1 MCTKCHKKSDY
12 SRGLCKACY
21 MEHSHTFSRVG
32 NANTA
37 YLIEC
42 CKNGVV
48 KELLEY
54 GMRYED
60 LAEKFEVSH
69 GSIQKYI
76 TMYGLYKYSKFRRC
90 LQPKFRVKQELN
102 LSDAQKLALC
112 TPWVKNE
119 TPRYYLPI

>member
-1 MCTKCHKKSDY
+1 MCIKCHRKSEY
-12 SRGLCKACY
+12 SRKMCKACY
-21 MEHSHTFSRVG
+21 IEHSHTFSRVG
-32 NANTA
+32 NANTK

-42 CKNGVV
+42 CENGIM
-48 KELLEY
+48 KELLES

-69 GSIQKYI
+69 GSIQKYVS
-76 TMYGLYKYSKFRRC
+76 MYKLHKYSKFRKFI
-90 LQPKFRVKQELN
+90 PYKFRPEQELKM
-102 LSDAQKLALC
+102 SDAQKLALC